1 MSFDDFVCGD
11 GGSLAHKASLS
22 VANKQ
27 GVYNPL
33 FIHGKTGTGK
43 THLLKAIEEYTKDLS
58 VKVKYVRG
66 DVLVSEIITAMK
78 AGEVDVWQEDMRK
91 LDYLLVDDVHAV
103 LSKEICTQ
111 EFLHL
116 FENLHSQG
124 KQIVMTADRKPVEI
138 EDISDKLLS
147 RFSWGVVCETPAFN
161 YDMADT
167 YLESQ
172 GQKHGLPLIAEHR
185 QFILSRIPLSA
196 REIQGV
202 CVQLA
207 AHIQLSGRKL
217 DGQTLTVVMDG
228 ITKTQPKPKRIAVDD
243 IMEVVAVHYGVRF
256 NDLLSPRRTKN
267 LAFPRHVAMYLVKEL
282 TELTLTEIGGCF
294 GGRDHSTVLHAV
306 NKIKNL
312 RIKSIDIKQEIDS
325 LAEQLALPQFA

>member
-1 MSFDDFVCGD
+1 MAAEY
-11 GGSLAHKASLS
+11 LTREA
-22 VANKQ
+22 
-27 GVYNPL
+27 
-33 FIHGKTGTGK
+33 GK
-43 THLLKAIEEYTKDLS
+43 
-58 VKVKYVRG
+58 RG
-66 DVLVSEIITAMK
+66 MVL
-78 AGEVDVWQEDMRK
+78 
-91 LDYLLVDDVHAV
+91 
-103 LSKEICTQ
+103 
-111 EFLHL
+111 
-116 FENLHSQG
+116 
-124 KQIVMTADRKPVEI
+124 
-138 EDISDKLLS
+138 
-147 RFSWGVVCETPAFN
+147 TP
-161 YDMADT
+161 
-167 YLESQ
+167 E
-172 GQKHGLPLIAEHR
+172 R
-185 QFILSRIPLSA
+185 QQYILSRIPLSA

-243 IMEVVAVHYGVRF
+243 IMEVVAEHYGVRF

-267 LAFPRHVAMYLVKEL
+267 FAFPRHVAMYLVKAL

-312 RIKSIDIKQEIDS
+312 RIKSVDIKQEIDS